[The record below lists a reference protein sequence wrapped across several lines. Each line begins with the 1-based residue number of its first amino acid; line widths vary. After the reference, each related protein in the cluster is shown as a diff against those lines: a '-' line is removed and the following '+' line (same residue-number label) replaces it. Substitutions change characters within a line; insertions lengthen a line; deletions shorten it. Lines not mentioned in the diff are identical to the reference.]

1 MDKASKKIIQG
12 LMNELALER
21 QLGDQLADALIN
33 GGMDRQ
39 FQAVAFHEHTR
50 NGFMYN
56 GIKVGNSPESKPKKQ
71 AKRGKRSPNHPNIRY
86 KWQRPDVDN
95 KEFWKTFNCEPFQPK
110 PYNQEEEG
118 KEEF

>member
-1 MDKASKKIIQG
+1 MDKASKQIIQG

-39 FQAVAFHEHTR
+39 FAAVAFHEHTR
-50 NGFMYN
+50 NGFMY
-56 GIKVGNSPESKPKKQ
+56 GGFKVGDSPESKPKKQ
-71 AKRGKRSPNHPNIRY
+71 AKRGKRSPNHPNIKY
-86 KWQRPDVDN
+86 KWARPDAKN
-95 KEFWKTFNCEPFQPK
+95 QEFWHNFEIKQNK
-110 PYNQEEEG
+110 PDED

>member
-39 FQAVAFHEHTR
+39 FAAVAFHEHTR

-56 GIKVGNSPESKPKKQ
+56 GVKVGKSPESKPKKQ

-86 KWQRPDVDN
+86 KWQRPDHTYKD
-95 KEFWKTFNCEPFQPK
+95 FWQTFDCEPFKPK